1 MADFFLADERAV
13 RFRRETDYFNQIRYE
28 VAIFMLEFWD
38 LFIANFFS
46 PLFFFFAV
54 F

>member
-1 MADFFLADERAV
+1 MADFFGADERAV
-13 RFRRETDYFNQIRYE
+13 RFWRETGYFNQIRYE